1 MPSVQEILQKF
12 PELLKHE
19 SGELSLSVE
28 GMNHPRLAKPA
39 ELILIPDQEHLES
52 AKHSQSM
59 IWCVHPSLL
68 GQLKSTPKILLS
80 SKQLTLVMACLADT
94 YFPRNK
100 HKTAFDQERIHPSAV
115 IAKSAQVS
123 ATAIV
128 GPHAVIRENCKIGD
142 DTFIGPQCVLEPDVT
157 IGKRSFLQA
166 AVFVGQGCEIGDDC
180 EVHPNTTIGTDGYGY
195 ATDSSGVH
203 HRLTHYGRVILKN
216 KVHVGAGVQIDRGT
230 FEDSVIGEGTKID
243 NHCHFGHNIKTGKN
257 NLITGGMITAGSTTI
272 GDFCV
277 FGGRTTIAG
286 HLEIASGSQFAGLS
300 GISKSVEK
308 KGRYGGYPLQSIQDA
323 LKTSASLAQLPK
335 MRRQLN
341 QLMNKL
347 GLGNPESDMEVNS

>member
-1 MPSVQEILQKF
+1 MPSVQEILQKI

-28 GMNHPRLAKPA
+28 GMNHPRLAKA
-39 ELILIPDQEHLES
+39 NELILIPDQEHLELAKYS
-52 AKHSQSM
+52 ASM

-68 GQLKSTPKILLS
+68 GQLKSAPKTLLS
-80 SKQLTLVMACLADT
+80 SKQLTLVMANLANT

-115 IAKSAQVS
+115 ISKSAVIAS
-123 ATAIV
+123 TAVV
-128 GPHAVIRENCKIGD
+128 GPNAVIRENCKIEDGA
-142 DTFIGPQCVLEPDVT
+142 FIGPQCVLEPDVV

-195 ATDSSGVH
+195 ATDAQGNH

-300 GISKSVEK
+300 GIQKTIDK
-308 KGRYGGYPLQSIQDA
+308 KGRYGGYPIQPIQEA

-335 MRRQLN
+335 MRKQLA
-341 QLMNKL
+341 QIMNKL
-347 GLGNPESDMEVNS
+347 GLGAPESDMEINS

>member
-1 MPSVQEILQKF
+1 MPSVQEILQKI

-19 SGELSLSVE
+19 SGDISLSVE
-28 GMNHPRLAKPA
+28 GMNHPRLAKTHD
-39 ELILIPDQEHLES
+39 LILIPDQEHLEIAQHS
-52 AKHSQSM
+52 ASM

-68 GQLKSTPKILLS
+68 GQLKASPKTLLS
-80 SKQLTLVMACLADT
+80 SKQLTLVMAHLSNN

-100 HKTAFDQERIHPSAV
+100 HRKAFDQERIHPSAV
-115 IAKSAQVS
+115 ISKSAQIS

-128 GPHAVIRENCKIGD
+128 GPNAVIRENCKVGD
-142 DTFIGPQCVLEPDVT
+142 EAFIGPQCVLEPDV
-157 IGKRSFLQA
+157 IVGKRTFLQA
-166 AVFVGQGCEIGDDC
+166 AVFIGQGCEIGDDC
-180 EVHPNTTIGTDGYGY
+180 EVHPNTTIGSDGFGY
-195 ATDSSGVH
+195 ATDSKGTH
-203 HRLTHYGRVILKN
+203 HRLTHYGRVILQN
-216 KVHVGAGVQIDRGT
+216 NVHVGAGVQIDRGT

-243 NHCHFGHNIKTGKN
+243 NHCHFGHNIKTGKGN
-257 NLITGGMITAGSTTI
+257 IITGGMITAGSTTI

-308 KGRYGGYPLQSIQDA
+308 KGRYGGYPLQPIQDA

-335 MRRQLN
+335 MRKQLT
-341 QLMNKL
+341 QILNKL
-347 GLGNPESDMEVNS
+347 GLGAPESDMEINS